1 MSNSD
6 ERLEMLWG
14 SDGRPGLV
22 GCAEDATGMTL
33 WWRRDGQV
41 EAQHVDYRP
50 MFLCSH
56 AELLDQATP
65 SPDIEELS
73 GENYYCCRVRSDSWE
88 DQKEVL
94 KHVSALYRQDK
105 INYEHEPYIKFT
117 DPVNMFLM
125 DTGLTHFTDMTLDDV
140 RTVYFG
146 LRAYPSAGADYA
158 DPNVLDDR
166 IVMVM
171 LADSATGETEL
182 LQHDDEKKLLQLT
195 LERLKEID
203 PDVIVGHD
211 LFKLS
216 FNYFFLRCKK
226 HRIKLDLG
234 RDGSIVK
241 VRKSRAPAAEKQL
254 EYPRADVVGRHLVD
268 SWFLTV
274 FYDIV
279 KRELEEFDAASV
291 ANYLDRQNQLPPLA
305 ESWDHAALWD
315 NDRSALEAD
324 LRNELAATQSIF
336 RTLVPSYFAQS
347 QMLPFSLQD
356 SAVRGNGVKI
366 NNLIMREYLRLGESI
381 PEPSDAMTF
390 PGGFTDM
397 RESGLIA
404 NVLNV
409 DIASLYP
416 SIMLTEEIAPYSDT
430 VGVFQPL
437 LRELTRQRLEA
448 KRLARESGDEKV
460 RVLAD
465 ARQAAFKV
473 FINSF
478 FGYLGTNRMHWA
490 DPTSAEH
497 ITATGQEI
505 VQKLATL
512 VEEEGGHVIEI
523 DTDGIYFRF
532 DRGAISDEEG
542 EALVARFNSKLKE
555 GIVVEYGGCY
565 PAMLS
570 VKIKNYALLDSNG
583 NIQIKGSALKS
594 RGLEPFLH
602 RFIENAITEL
612 LKGDPA
618 GIERRYE
625 ELKQEISERR
635 IDIRELA
642 KTDTIIE
649 SLDVYRGKIAAGK
662 RNKAAAY
669 EVALQSTRDLI
680 PGDKVRYY
688 ITGEKAT
695 VKAFEEA
702 RPIRQYDPQ
711 NPDYNIKYYLKK
723 LEQNLKKVKEYV
735 PDNQAGLFG

>member
-1 MSNSD
+1 MSD

-22 GCAEDATGMTL
+22 GCAENPEGMTL
-33 WWRRDGQV
+33 WWRRNGAV
-41 EAQHVDYRP
+41 ETEHVAYRP

-56 AELLDQATP
+56 PELLDQAAP
-65 SPDIEELS
+65 RPVIEELA
-73 GENYYCCRVRSDSWE
+73 GDNYYRCRVRTGNWAE
-88 DQKEVL
+88 L
-94 KHVSALYRQDK
+94 KSVNSHVNALYKQDRL
-105 INYEHEPYIKFT
+105 NYEHEPYIRFS
-117 DPVNMFLM
+117 DPVNMYLL
-125 DTGLTHFTDMTLDDV
+125 DTGLTHFTDMNLDDV
-140 RTVYFG
+140 RTLYFG

-158 DPNVLDDR
+158 DPNVAEDR
-166 IVMVM
+166 VVM
-171 LADSATGETEL
+171 LLLHDTATGETEIL
-182 LQHDDEKKLLQLT
+182 RHDDEKKLLQLAV
-195 LERLKEID
+195 ERLKEID

-216 FNYFFLRCKK
+216 FNYFFLRCK
-226 HRIKLDLG
+226 RNRVKLDLG

-241 VRKSRAPAAEKQL
+241 LRKSRAPAAEKQL
-254 EYPRADVVGRHLVD
+254 EYPRADVAGRHLVD
-268 SWFLTV
+268 SWFLSM

-279 KRELEEFDAASV
+279 KRELEDFDAVSV
-291 ANYLDRQNQLPPLA
+291 ANYLDRSAALSPLA

-315 NDRSALEAD
+315 SDQAALEAD
-324 LRNELAATQSIF
+324 LRNELEATRRIY

-356 SAVRGNGVKI
+356 SVVRGNGVKI

-390 PGGFTDM
+390 PGGYTEM

-416 SIMLTEEIAPYSDT
+416 SIMLSEEIAPYSDT

-437 LRELTRQRLEA
+437 LRELTSQRLAA
-448 KRLARESGDEKV
+448 KRLARESTDERV
-460 RVLAD
+460 RVQAD
-465 ARQAAFKV
+465 ARQSAFKI

-532 DRGAISDEEG
+532 EQGAITDEEG
-542 EALVARFNSKLKE
+542 EALVARFNAKLRE

-570 VKIKNYALLDSNG
+570 VKIKNYALLDSAG

-625 ELKQEISERR
+625 ELRAEISERR

-702 RPIRQYDPQ
+702 RPIRQYDPAE
-711 NPDYNIKYYLKK
+711 PDYNVKYYLKK